1 MHGLRPE
8 YQDRVNFVILDYEAP
23 EELAL
28 AQAMG
33 AGAHPAFVLLP
44 PDGGPSAV
52 AARAFGPLHEVALR
66 RLLDQ
71 ALSLAQ

>member
-8 YQDRVNFVILDYEAP
+8 YQDRVNFVILDYEVR

-33 AGAHPAFVLLP
+33 AGAHPAFVVLP
-44 PDGGPSAV
+44 PDGGPDSV
-52 AARAFGPLHEVALR
+52 AARAFGPLHEAGLR
-66 RLLDQ
+66 KLLDQ
-71 ALSLAQ
+71 ALALAE